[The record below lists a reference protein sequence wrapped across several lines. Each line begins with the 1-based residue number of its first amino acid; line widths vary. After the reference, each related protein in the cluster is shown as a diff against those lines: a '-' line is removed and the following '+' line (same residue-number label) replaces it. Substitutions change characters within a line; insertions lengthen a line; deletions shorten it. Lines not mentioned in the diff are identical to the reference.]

1 MNMQQIM
8 AQAQKMQK
16 DILKKKD
23 EIDKMDFI
31 GKSEWVEIEFKGN
44 RDVKAVNII
53 NDAAFDAEN
62 KEILQDMLMIAIK
75 DGLNKIEK
83 ETDSKMGQ
91 YGQMGG
97 LF

>member
-16 DILKKKD
+16 DIMKKK
-23 EIDKMDFI
+23 EAIDSMDFQ
-31 GKSEWVEIEFKGN
+31 GKSDWVTINFKGN
-44 RDVKAVNII
+44 RNVESVDIT

-62 KEILQDMLMIAIK
+62 KEILCDMILLAIK
-75 DGLNKIEK
+75 DGLCKIDK
-83 ETDSKMGQ
+83 ETEDKMGS
-91 YGQMGG
+91 YSQMGG

>member
-16 DILKKKD
+16 DMMNKQN
-23 EIDKMDFI
+23 EINGMEFE
-31 GKSEWVEIEFKGN
+31 GKSDWVTINFKG
-44 RDVKAVNII
+44 DKSVKAVDIT

-62 KEILQDMLMIAIK
+62 KEILCDMISLAIK
-75 DGLNKIEK
+75 DGLEKIDKATE
-83 ETDSKMGQ
+83 EKMGA
-91 YGQMGG
+91 YAKMGG

>member
-16 DILKKKD
+16 DIMAKKSQ
-23 EIDKMDFI
+23 IDAMDFV
-31 GKSEWVEIEFKGN
+31 GKSDWVEINFKGN
-44 RDVKAVNII
+44 RDVKNVKIT

-62 KEILQDMLMIAIK
+62 NDILCDMILLAIK
-75 DGLNKIEK
+75 DGLQKIDK
-83 ETDSKMGQ
+83 ETDSKMGA
-91 YGQMGG
+91 YSQMGG